1 MTSRQDIANPL
12 NKIKKEL
19 SSMPTTTT
27 TIPTKITKPEKN
39 LFVINHTLIYNYTNL
54 VIQTLGLA
62 ALITIASGIIRID
75 DFLRSSNA

>member
-1 MTSRQDIANPL
+1 MASRQDIANPL

-19 SSMPTTTT
+19 S
-27 TIPTKITKPEKN
+27 TIPTIKNTKPEKD

-54 VIQTLGLA
+54 VIQSLGLA

-75 DFLRSSNA
+75 EFIRSSS

>member
-19 SSMPTTTT
+19 SNIPTTT
-27 TIPTKITKPEKN
+27 IQPKKIIKPEKD

-62 ALITIASGIIRID
+62 ALITIATGIIRID
-75 DFLRSSNA
+75 EFIRSSS